1 MSELDPDARDVLFLA
16 DGSRSMREKL
26 KTAGMR
32 KIEIVKSGLKSYL
45 LDNWPVSYYPFPL
58 RVGIAFYRLLGTPGS
73 TDIQVIVPLNPPPPT
88 LELYRLDEFE
98 PKGGSPLADAVRYG
112 IYVMS
117 ESTRQ
122 NRRLKLISDGGNNGE
137 GLGGVLEEVKAS
149 SLPIDTIE
157 LSNSASKDLRDL
169 AAASGGSY
177 LRPANLAGFLEA
189 LKS

>member
-1 MSELDPDARDVLFLA
+1 LAESELSYRDVLFLA

-32 KIEIVKSGLKSYL
+32 KIEVVKMGLKSYL
-45 LDNWPVSYYPFPL
+45 LENWPISYYPHPL

-73 TDIQVIVPLNPPPPT
+73 TDIEVIVPLNPPPPT

-112 IYVMS
+112 ISVIS
-117 ESTRQ
+117 ESTRPS
-122 NRRLKLISDGGNNGE
+122 RRLKLISDGGNDGE
-137 GLGGVLEEVKAS
+137 KLDSVLEEVKAS
-149 SLPIDTIE
+149 SLAIDTIE
-157 LSNSASKDLRDL
+157 LSNSASKELRDL
-169 AAASGGSY
+169 ATTSGGTY
-177 LRPANLAGFLEA
+177 TRPTNLASFLEA